1 MSVRD
6 DRLRLRGVNT
16 EREEGWRTLQ
26 WSRPDTLTL
35 SSTSPLINHSKDA
48 IETRGLHTEITHT
61 HKHTRHAALSAPAR
75 PTCSPVG
82 VSDTH
87 QLRGVETWRC
97 AVNRNRNSLK
107 GSWQPGMDLLHL

>member
-26 WSRPDTLTL
+26 RSRPDTLTL

-61 HKHTRHAALSAPAR
+61 HTNTQGTQRYPRWPAR
-75 PTCSPVG
+75 HVLPSACQ
-82 VSDTH
+82 TH
-87 QLRGVETWRC
+87 ISCEVWKPGDVLLTGTET
-97 AVNRNRNSLK
+97 L
-107 GSWQPGMDLLHL
+107 

>member
-26 WSRPDTLTL
+26 QSCSDTLTL

-48 IETRGLHTEITHT
+48 IETRGLHTEIPHTTHT
-61 HKHTRHAALSAPAR
+61 AIHLSHP
-75 PTCSPVG
+75 PS
-82 VSDTH
+82 
-87 QLRGVETWRC
+87 QLRYPRRPASHVHPSACQTHISCEVWKPGDVLLTGTET
-97 AVNRNRNSLK
+97 L
-107 GSWQPGMDLLHL
+107 